1 MPETKY
7 SAMRGMLAESK
18 IGQSIGAPGLFWEKL
33 MRGEGR
39 ETVRD
44 YLQKR
49 ANEVA
54 AAAGGLGMKNIISKG
69 LGLGAMALT
78 GGASIP
84 LQALVGG
91 LTAGL
96 SSKIMGDIEVG
107 KLDTSGLDM
116 SKILYGREQAQEAED
131 TAQSAM
137 NRLIE
142 GVDAQAVSSAF
153 TTPLMYYTL
162 KNTFSGGAPTDG
174 GGTLAGGMQSAADP
188 LSKALQT
195 QSSQLG
201 LNWAQTNQ
209 LAKTQMASGV
219 NVLGQKSVPSKYSLG
234 GLGNFLFNKPD
245 NLVMTPPNLQDYFK
259 KLYE

>member
-1 MPETKY
+1 MPQTQY
-7 SAMRGMLAESK
+7 SAMKGMLAESK
-18 IGQSIGAPGLFWEKL
+18 IGQSTGAPGLFWEKL
-33 MRGEGR
+33 MRGEGK

-54 AAAGGLGMKNIISKG
+54 SASSALGIKNLLAKG
-69 LGLGAMALT
+69 LGFAAMAATPAGWGEVARMGIGALT
-78 GGASIP
+78 S
-84 LQALVGG
+84 GG
-91 LTAGL
+91 LTKHFGE
-96 SSKIMGDIEVG
+96 KEVG

-162 KNTFSGGAPTDG
+162 QNTFSGEPLVGKAGADAIEKSIRARPDPHN
-174 GGTLAGGMQSAADP
+174 LA
-188 LSKALQT
+188 
-195 QSSQLG
+195 
-201 LNWAQTNQ
+201 
-209 LAKTQMASGV
+209 ASG
-219 NVLGQKSVPSKYSLG
+219 KSGLG
-234 GLGNFLFNKPD
+234 GFGNFLFGKSD
-245 NLVMTPPNLQDYFK
+245 NLLTTPPTVRDYLKNLYKF
-259 KLYE
+259 

>member
-1 MPETKY
+1 MPQTQY

-18 IGQSIGAPGLFWEKL
+18 IGQSTGAPGLFWEKL

-54 AAAGGLGMKNIISKG
+54 SASSALGIKNLAVKG
-69 LGLGAMALT
+69 ASLAAMALT
-78 GGASIP
+78 PAGWGEAARIGIGALSS
-84 LQALVGG
+84 GG
-91 LTAGL
+91 LN
-96 SSKIMGDIEVG
+96 KYFGDKEVD

-116 SKILYGREQAQEAED
+116 SKILYGREEAGEAED
-131 TAQSAM
+131 TAQSAI

-162 KNTFSGGAPTDG
+162 KNTFGGAPTDG
-174 GGTLAGGMQSAADP
+174 GGTLAGGMQSAVDP
-188 LSKALQT
+188 LSQAALKE
-195 QSSQLG
+195 SSSYG
-201 LNWAQTNQ
+201 LDWAQTLQ
-209 LAKTQMASGV
+209 QRKTQMASPV
-219 NVLGQKSVPSKYSLG
+219 NVFGDKPVSPLDY
-234 GLGNFLFNKPD
+234 LFNR
-245 NLVMTPPNLQDYFK
+245 
-259 KLYE
+259 

>member
-1 MPETKY
+1 MPQTQY

-18 IGQSIGAPGLFWEKL
+18 IGQSTGAPGLFWEKL
-33 MRGEGR
+33 QRGEGR

-54 AAAGGLGMKNIISKG
+54 AASSALGIKNLFTKAVS
-69 LGLGAMALT
+69 LAAMAATPAGWGEAARIGIGALT
-78 GGASIP
+78 S
-84 LQALVGG
+84 GG
-91 LTAGL
+91 LT
-96 SSKIMGDIEVG
+96 KHFGDKEVD

-162 KNTFSGGAPTDG
+162 KNTFGGTPSTGGTMPGGVESALGAYSPEITKQMSMIGAPTG
-174 GGTLAGGMQSAADP
+174 IGTQYYSTA
-188 LSKALQT
+188 KK
-195 QSSQLG
+195 LG
-201 LNWAQTNQ
+201 AT
-209 LAKTQMASGV
+209 
-219 NVLGQKSVPSKYSLG
+219 G
-234 GLGNFLFNKPD
+234 GLTDAINVFGDKPVSPLDYLFNR
-245 NLVMTPPNLQDYFK
+245 
-259 KLYE
+259 

>member
-1 MPETKY
+1 MPQTQY

-18 IGQSIGAPGLFWEKL
+18 IGQATGAPGLFWEKL

-54 AAAGGLGMKNIISKG
+54 SASSALGIKNLAVKG
-69 LGLGAMALT
+69 ASLAAMALT
-78 GGASIP
+78 PAGWGEAARIGIGALSS
-84 LQALVGG
+84 GG
-91 LTAGL
+91 LN
-96 SSKIMGDIEVG
+96 KYFGDKEVD

-116 SKILYGREQAQEAED
+116 SKILYGREEAGEAED
-131 TAQSAM
+131 TAQSAI

-162 KNTFSGGAPTDG
+162 KNTFGGAPTDG
-174 GGTLAGGMQSAADP
+174 GGTLAGGMQSAVDP
-188 LSKALQT
+188 LSKAALKE
-195 QSSQLG
+195 SSSYG
-201 LNWAQTNQ
+201 LDWAQTLQ
-209 LAKTQMASGV
+209 QRKTQMASPV
-219 NVLGQKSVPSKYSLG
+219 NVFGDKPVSPLDY
-234 GLGNFLFNKPD
+234 LFNR
-245 NLVMTPPNLQDYFK
+245 
-259 KLYE
+259 

>member
-1 MPETKY
+1 MPQTQY

-18 IGQSIGAPGLFWEKL
+18 IGQATGAPGLFWEKL

-39 ETVRD
+39 ETVREW
-44 YLQKR
+44 LQKR

-54 AAAGGLGMKNIISKG
+54 SAAGGLGMKNILSKG

-91 LTAGL
+91 LTAGI
-96 SSKIMGDIEVG
+96 SSKVMGEMELD

-116 SKILYGREQAQEAED
+116 SKILYGREEAEEAEE
-131 TAQSAM
+131 TGQSAI

-162 KNTFSGGAPTDG
+162 QNTFAGGGA
-174 GGTLAGGMQSAADP
+174 GTATGLPNVSTQAANMAKD
-188 LSKALQT
+188 KALLSGKQALSGWLDPQNLEFAT
-195 QSSQLG
+195 LG
-201 LNWAQTNQ
+201 EQ
-209 LAKTQMASGV
+209 AK
-219 NVLGQKSVPSKYSLG
+219 SLG
-234 GLGNFLFNKPD
+234 KMGYE
-245 NLVMTPPNLQDYFK
+245 DYFK
-259 KLYE
+259 SRFQGIY

>member
-1 MPETKY
+1 MPQTQY

-18 IGQSIGAPGLFWEKL
+18 IGQSTGAPGLFWEKL

-54 AAAGGLGMKNIISKG
+54 SASSALGIKNLAVKG
-69 LGLGAMALT
+69 ASLAAMALT
-78 GGASIP
+78 PAGWGEAARIGIGALSS
-84 LQALVGG
+84 GG
-91 LTAGL
+91 LN
-96 SSKIMGDIEVG
+96 KYFGDKEVD

-116 SKILYGREQAQEAED
+116 SKILYGREEAGEAED
-131 TAQSAM
+131 TAQSAI

-162 KNTFSGGAPTDG
+162 KNTFGGAPTDG
-174 GGTLAGGMQSAADP
+174 GGTLAGGMQSAVDP
-188 LSKALQT
+188 LSKAALKE
-195 QSSQLG
+195 SSSYG
-201 LNWAQTNQ
+201 LDWAQTLQ
-209 LAKTQMASGV
+209 QRKTQMASPV
-219 NVLGQKSVPSKYSLG
+219 NVFGDKPVSPLDY
-234 GLGNFLFNKPD
+234 LFNR
-245 NLVMTPPNLQDYFK
+245 
-259 KLYE
+259 

>member
-1 MPETKY
+1 MPQTQY

-18 IGQSIGAPGLFWEKL
+18 IGQSTGAPGLFWEKL
-33 MRGEGR
+33 QRGEGR

-54 AAAGGLGMKNIISKG
+54 AASSALGIKNLVTKAVS
-69 LGLGAMALT
+69 LAAMAATPAGWGEAARIGIGALT
-78 GGASIP
+78 S
-84 LQALVGG
+84 GG
-91 LTAGL
+91 LT
-96 SSKIMGDIEVG
+96 KHFGDKEVD

-116 SKILYGREQAQEAED
+116 SKILYGREEAEEAED

-162 KNTFSGGAPTDG
+162 QNTFGGSEPLVGKAGADAIEKSMRARPDPNNLASSGKSG
-174 GGTLAGGMQSAADP
+174 
-188 LSKALQT
+188 
-195 QSSQLG
+195 LG
-201 LNWAQTNQ
+201 
-209 LAKTQMASGV
+209 SF
-219 NVLGQKSVPSKYSLG
+219 
-234 GLGNFLFNKPD
+234 GNFLFGESD
-245 NLVMTPPNLQDYFK
+245 NLLTTPNTVRDYLKNLYNK
-259 KLYE
+259 